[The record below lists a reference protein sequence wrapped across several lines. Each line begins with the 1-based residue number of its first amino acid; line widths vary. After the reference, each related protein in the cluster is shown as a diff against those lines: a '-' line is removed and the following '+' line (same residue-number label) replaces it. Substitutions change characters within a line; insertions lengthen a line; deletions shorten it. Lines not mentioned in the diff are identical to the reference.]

1 MAKKKAD
8 VNKSLEIRNYMT
20 DNPKAKP
27 RDVVAALKDR
37 GIEVSAQFV
46 STVKS
51 TSKKKGPA
59 KRRGRPV
66 GSTNKKA
73 AAMTKPVAARK
84 PGDKVSVQSLL
95 KLKRVVKEIG
105 SIEEAKAALA
115 TLEQLSD

>member
-8 VNKSLEIRNYMT
+8 VNKSWEIRSYMA

-37 GIEVSAQFV
+37 GIDVSAQFV

-66 GSTNKKA
+66 GSTKKA
-73 AAMTKPVAARK
+73 PALTKTVSARK
-84 PGDKVSVQSLL
+84 PGETVSVQSLL
-95 KLKRVVKEIG
+95 KLKRVVKELG

-115 TLEQLSD
+115 TLEQLAD